1 MSALWLMAV
10 VLTFQWD
17 VPNCVGGM
25 MLVQG
30 TPVPANQPKSDVQLR
45 VVKQGAAMPAG
56 SCSTTY
62 DVPVGSYV
70 FAIWGGQHPTTGVM
84 QETNRCAV
92 VVYPDNPWTTDCP
105 GSGGTRPKTPVNF
118 KVQ

>member
-1 MSALWLMAV
+1 MSALLLMAV

-30 TPVPANQPKSDVQLR
+30 TPVPASQPKSEVRLS
-45 VVKQGAAMPAG
+45 VVKIMPAG

-62 DVPVGSYV
+62 TVPTGNYV

-84 QETNRCAV
+84 QETNRCRV
-92 VVYPDNPWTTDCP
+92 TVFPEQPWTTDCP
-105 GSGGTRPKTPVNF
+105 GTGGTRPKTPVNF
-118 KVQ
+118 NVQ